1 MSSRK
6 VDFFDILLQTC
17 SSESDTST
25 FFINLKFKH
34 HAQRELT
41 SEVAG
46 IILRHVRNPKGKLTE
61 ISELCRINRKE
72 FNVRGLSKMKLHRL
86 LRIIYALALT
96 MSYDQYRKMTDEVRD
111 VIWEHEECY
120 DYLLFDE

>member
-1 MSSRK
+1 M
-6 VDFFDILLQTC
+6 
-17 SSESDTST
+17 
-25 FFINLKFKH
+25 LKE
-34 HAQRELT
+34 QLT

-86 LRIIYALALT
+86 LRIIYVLALT

>member
-1 MSSRK
+1 M
-6 VDFFDILLQTC
+6 
-17 SSESDTST
+17 
-25 FFINLKFKH
+25 LK
-34 HAQRELT
+34 QQLT

-61 ISELCRINRKE
+61 ISDLCRINRKE
-72 FNVRGLSKMKLHRL
+72 FNVHGLSKMKLHRL

-96 MSYDQYRKMTDEVRD
+96 MGYDQYRKMMDEIRD
-111 VIWEHEECY
+111 VIWENEECY